1 VEAGVVG
8 KPSFST
14 FQAIVAV
21 VAGMSSIA
29 GAAYSALGTF
39 RAPPAPGAIVAVV
52 RDGATAQPVPNA
64 VVEVLDND
72 GTLVTTAVQGDY
84 GFVRRPVPPGPYQV
98 RVVHPDF
105 VEVVRDVQV
114 ASSNTS
120 ELRVLL
126 ERRPR
131 SAAPARGESSA
142 RGRGSVA
149 DGAAHV
155 VDKSVGAGRRL
166 LSRLGF

>member
-1 VEAGVVG
+1 MVG

-21 VAGMSSIA
+21 VAGLSSIA

-39 RAPPAPGAIVAVV
+39 RAAPAPGAIVAVV
-52 RDGATAQPVPNA
+52 RDAVTAQPVPNA
-64 VVEVLDND
+64 VVEVL
-72 GTLVTTAVQGDY
+72 GTDDSLVTTAVQGDA
-84 GFVRRPVPPGPYQV
+84 GLVRRPVPPGPYHV

-114 ASSNTS
+114 ASNATA
-120 ELRVLL
+120 ELRVML
-126 ERRPR
+126 ERRPH
-131 SAAPARGESSA
+131 SGSSA
-142 RGRGSVA
+142 RTETSGRAHASVV
-149 DGAAHV
+149 DDAAHA

-166 LSRLGF
+166 LSRIGF